1 MLLNLGLVQ
10 IERDKVREGG
20 GGRERD
26 GYLIGCSSFTEED
39 GLAMREQKEVI
50 KQIKDFTARLV
61 NGSNDSTPIS
71 CQVLQ
76 CCDHKES

>member
-1 MLLNLGLVQ
+1 MLLNLGLEQ
-10 IERDKVREGG
+10 TERDKVRERGG
-20 GGRERD
+20 KRD